1 MTESDD
7 GATDSK
13 GNRMRRRTAER
24 GRIRIVGFDADR
36 VRERD
41 PLSEWSEAGDEP
53 TGERDDGANAGSDG
67 RENGER
73 VTNGTTVGRWRRGFR
88 RFRRNRSAM
97 VALGVVVAMALVSL
111 LARPVEVF
119 GVVVQP
125 FALAPYDPTTIL
137 YLSVDPSVSPY
148 DPPSARFPM
157 GVDGAGRDLFS
168 RVLVGGRYSISIGFV
183 VVGLT
188 AAFGLFYGA
197 ISGYYGGR
205 VDEAMMRIVD
215 VVFAFP
221 GLVLALVV
229 VATLG
234 GGYWQLVLAFSLFG
248 WAGYARLVRGEVLS
262 IAERD
267 YVLAAK
273 AVGAR
278 DRGVIRR
285 HVAPNAL
292 SSLVVLASL
301 NVGSVVI
308 GVAALGFLGL
318 GMDPSTAEW
327 GTMLDATRETLIR
340 GPGGAIPWWATVY
353 PGGAIFVF
361 VLAVNVIGDG
371 INDALD
377 ARAIGVDRGGR
388 GGLEGRGDARD
399 GGGNHESRGDEP

>member
-1 MTESDD
+1 MTEDD
-7 GATDSK
+7 DRGTDPEQD
-13 GNRMRRRTAER
+13 RTRRPTAER
-24 GRIRIVGFDADR
+24 GRIRVVGFDADR
-36 VRERD
+36 VRDRD
-41 PLSEWSEAGDEP
+41 PLAEGRGAEGANDGSREAAGD
-53 TGERDDGANAGSDG
+53 RANRG
-67 RENGER
+67 R
-73 VTNGTTVGRWRRGFR
+73 VTGRGATAGRWRRGLR

-97 VALGVVVAMALVSL
+97 VALAVVVAMALVSL
-111 LARPVEVF
+111 LARPIAVG

-125 FALAPYDPTTIL
+125 FALAPYDPSTIL

-148 DPPSARFPM
+148 DPPSVRFPM

-188 AAFGLFYGA
+188 ATFGLAYGA
-197 ISGYYGGR
+197 VSGYYGGA
-205 VDEAMMRIVD
+205 VDEVMMRVVD

-267 YVLAAK
+267 YVLAAR
-273 AVGAR
+273 AVAR
-278 DRGVIRR
+278 ADRGVIRR

-318 GMDPSTAEW
+318 GMDP
-327 GTMLDATRETLIR
+327 
-340 GPGGAIPWWATVY
+340 
-353 PGGAIFVF
+353 
-361 VLAVNVIGDG
+361 
-371 INDALD
+371 
-377 ARAIGVDRGGR
+377 
-388 GGLEGRGDARD
+388 
-399 GGGNHESRGDEP
+399 